1 MLNHTPRY
9 GIKYRF
15 KGCTLRF
22 SLSEIDG
29 DTAYFVTRQGE
40 ESRVVNRANWHTL
53 RPMPSYRVAN
63 NSSPNGKTIY
73 FLIDDTQAVPTEYQ
87 AIGGYYF
94 VNDKLRTFRTEETAQ
109 KMADKL
115 NRG

>member
-1 MLNHTPRY
+1 MYTEREKAQQVNAERYPNTFPRFPHTPRY

-15 KGCTLRF
+15 TGCTLPF

-53 RPMPSYRVAN
+53 RPTS
-63 NSSPNGKTIY
+63 
-73 FLIDDTQAVPTEYQ
+73 
-87 AIGGYYF
+87 
-94 VNDKLRTFRTEETAQ
+94 
-109 KMADKL
+109 
-115 NRG
+115 